1 MAVCPYSER
10 QYGRDQQCPETA
22 VGVGGC
28 FLWNNGCPNR
38 LGRSLYLSVAMGNV
52 PGMSSINKFGRNIEI
67 DSGVT
72 ADIWDGGHTLA
83 NGGVSLLWV
92 APTAAAKHNIK
103 SSSASDA
110 SGGVGARTIRIYGLP
125 DWDTAE
131 VNEDITMNGT
141 TDVETV
147 NSYVIIHRKKVLT
160 KGATNVT
167 VGVITATA
175 KAPSATTITAQI
187 RVGQGQTQ
195 MAMLGVPS
203 TQKAYVYQ
211 VYANSNNNNA
221 RMALLYNPEPDAELL
236 NFIVKHPFSLLSA
249 GTSGY
254 LHSFQP
260 PKKFTG
266 PGILK
271 VQGYTGIND
280 TDVSAGF
287 DLVLVNN

>member
-1 MAVCPYSER
+1 MAKTFDPDS
-10 QYGRDQQCPETA
+10 RDIEIP
-22 VGVGGC
+22 GDF
-28 FLWNNGCPNR
+28 FLA
-38 LGRSLYLSVAMGNV
+38 VAMGDI
-52 PGMSSINKFGRNIEI
+52 PWMSAINKFGRNIEI
-67 DSGVT
+67 DASVV

-131 VNEDITMNGT
+131 VSEDITMNGT
-141 TDVETV
+141 TDVETT
-147 NSYVIIHRKKVLT
+147 NDYVCLHRMKVLT
-160 KGATNVT
+160 KGATDVN

-187 RVGQGQTQ
+187 RAGEGQTQ
-195 MAMLGVPS
+195 MAILGIPS
-203 TQKAYVYQ
+203 IQKAYMSQ
-211 VYANSNNNNA
+211 LYANTNNQNA
-221 RMALLYNPEPDAELL
+221 RLKLLYNPEPDSERL
-236 NFIVKHPFSLLSA
+236 NFLVKHPFGILA
-249 GTSGY
+249 GGTSAY
-254 LHSFQP
+254 DHDFKP

-271 VQGYTGIND
+271 IQASVGGGVDNVDI
-280 TDVSAGF
+280 SAGY
-287 DLVLVNN
+287 DLILVDN